1 MEKRISEKL
10 ISIRNLSKEIN
21 GKKILKNIS
30 FDIIRGEITAL
41 LGPNGA
47 GKTTT
52 FLIVSGFYKTDSG
65 NIEKVNNLIISVM
78 LEKDLLWEKYSGWE
92 NIKIYAEL
100 LGRGVEKND
109 IEVYAEKLGILDF
122 LSQKVYTY
130 SKGTKRK
137 LSFLLALLK
146 NPDLLVLDE
155 PMSGLDPISRKNMRE
170 LILDLNQKGKSV
182 ILTSHDLGELEKLA
196 HRVILIKEGKI
207 LVDDMKSEILGK
219 YRDLEELFLDV
230 IGGG

>member
-30 FDIIRGEITAL
+30 FDIVRGEITAL

-47 GKTTT
+47 GKTTILRCLT
-52 FLIVSGFYKTDSG
+52 GIFNVTSG